1 MDTSAKGT
9 AVSAYG
15 LKTRLV
21 CSGIDKRK
29 NLTMI
34 ELVVVADSKSRPFK
48 SIPGPGISGVPLPG
62 IELKRLFCCPS
73 DIRTPHVVGAA
84 SGAARKKTAT
94 RYAKARGQFPNNPCG
109 WSNHQAEG
117 HTVGIRSMMILH
129 CRGEAPS
136 LSTLQWGRG
145 VFG

>member
-1 MDTSAKGT
+1 MIAPV
-9 AVSAYG
+9 AVGSDDEG
-15 LKTRLV
+15 RLLMLLPSV
-21 CSGIDKRK
+21 HQ
-29 NLTMI
+29 
-34 ELVVVADSKSRPFK
+34 
-48 SIPGPGISGVPLPG
+48 GVPTKG
-62 IELKRLFCCPS
+62 SSNRLFCCPY